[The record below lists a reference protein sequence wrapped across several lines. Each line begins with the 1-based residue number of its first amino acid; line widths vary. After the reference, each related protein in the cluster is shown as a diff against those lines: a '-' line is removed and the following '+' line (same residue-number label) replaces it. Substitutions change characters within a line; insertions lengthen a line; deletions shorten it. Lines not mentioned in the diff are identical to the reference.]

1 MSWAAYICEQRAAIT
16 EIDNQM
22 SILDAKLDS
31 RMGELDAKMD
41 RVLAQLRGLCYRIS
55 FGSWATGF
63 ANDMETVVVLLGCCH
78 IT

>member
-1 MSWAAYICEQRAAIT
+1 MDSICEQRAAIT

-41 RVLAQLRGLCYRIS
+41 RVLAQLRGLS
-55 FGSWATGF
+55 
-63 ANDMETVVVLLGCCH
+63 ANERDS
-78 IT
+78 